1 MTINYVVMLI
11 YSLLIILV
19 ILIKAIF
26 EKNLTIYSK
35 RLLLIALISEA
46 IMLTAEALGTLI
58 SLGRISA
65 PNILNAFI
73 QFIFFT
79 AQGITI
85 YITFLLLSE
94 ITGFITREEMKKRNL
109 FCIPETILTM
119 LAFISIWTGWMFYID
134 EEGIYHQGPINFVQY
149 LVVAFYLAFVGL
161 SSFIKL
167 FMRKYFSQRA
177 LFISIVCYSL
187 LPLIGT
193 IVEFGVKNATGNRY
207 PFILASIALSTLIIY
222 LQLLQNQVQTDYLTD
237 IPNRA
242 MLMRYIES
250 KMNHENYNLYVF
262 ILDINDFKLINDRFG
277 HLEGDR
283 VLKILSNNLKQFS
296 RETGNF
302 VARYAG
308 DEFVIV
314 ADTKKNSIDEI
325 NELIHQYIKIANDDI
340 NDDRYELSV
349 AVGYAKY
356 DDKIQTIK
364 DFINLAD
371 KEMYKDKQKYHLKL
385 K

>member
-46 IMLTAEALGTLI
+46 IMLTAEAMGTLI

-65 PNILNAFI
+65 PNLVNAFI

-109 FCIPETILTM
+109 FCIPETILTV

-161 SSFIKL
+161 SSFVKI

-262 ILDINDFKLINDRFG
+262 ILDINDFKLINDAFG

-356 DDKIQTIK
+356 DDNIQTIK

>member
-65 PNILNAFI
+65 PNLVNAFI

-109 FCIPETILTM
+109 FCIPETILTV

-262 ILDINDFKLINDRFG
+262 ILDINDFKLINDAFG

-356 DDKIQTIK
+356 DDNIQTIK

>member
-65 PNILNAFI
+65 PNLVNAFI

-109 FCIPETILTM
+109 FCIPETILTV

-262 ILDINDFKLINDRFG
+262 ILDINDFKLINDAFG

-340 NDDRYELSV
+340 NDERYELSV
-349 AVGYAKY
+349 AVGYVKY
-356 DDKIQTIK
+356 DDNIQTIK

>member
-65 PNILNAFI
+65 PNLVNAFI

-109 FCIPETILTM
+109 FCIPETILTV

-134 EEGIYHQGPINFVQY
+134 EKGIYHQGPINFVQY
-149 LVVAFYLAFVGL
+149 LVVAFYLVFVGL

-167 FMRKYFSQRA
+167 FMRKYYSQRA

-262 ILDINDFKLINDRFG
+262 ILDINDFKLINDAFG

-356 DDKIQTIK
+356 DDNIQTIK

>member
-11 YSLLIILV
+11 YSILIILV

-46 IMLTAEALGTLI
+46 IMLTAESLGSLI
-58 SLGRISA
+58 SLGRIIA

-94 ITGFITREEMKKRNL
+94 MTGFITREEMKKRNL
-109 FCIPETILTM
+109 FCIPETILSI

-134 EEGIYHQGPINFVQY
+134 EKGIYHQGPINFVQY

-222 LQLLQNQVQTDYLTD
+222 LQLLQNQVQTDYVTD

-262 ILDINDFKLINDRFG
+262 VLDINDFKLINDRFG

-340 NDDRYELSV
+340 NDNRYELSV
-349 AVGYAKY
+349 AVGYVKY

-364 DFINLAD
+364 DFIDLAD

>member
-46 IMLTAEALGTLI
+46 IMLTAEAMGTLI

-65 PNILNAFI
+65 PNLVNAFI

-109 FCIPETILTM
+109 FCIPETILTV

-161 SSFIKL
+161 SSFVKI

-250 KMNHENYNLYVF
+250 KMNHENYNLYDF
-262 ILDINDFKLINDRFG
+262 ILDINDFKLINDAFG

-356 DDKIQTIK
+356 DDNIQTIK

>member
-46 IMLTAEALGTLI
+46 IMLTAESLGSLI
-58 SLGRISA
+58 SLGRIIA

-94 ITGFITREEMKKRNL
+94 MTGFITREEMKKRNL
-109 FCIPETILTM
+109 FCIPETILSI

-134 EEGIYHQGPINFVQY
+134 EKGIYHQGPINFVQY

-262 ILDINDFKLINDRFG
+262 VLDINDFKLINDRFG

-340 NDDRYELSV
+340 NDNRYELSV
-349 AVGYAKY
+349 AVGYVKY

-364 DFINLAD
+364 DFIDLAD

>member
-11 YSLLIILV
+11 YSILIILV

-46 IMLTAEALGTLI
+46 IMLTAESLGSLI
-58 SLGRISA
+58 SLGRIIA

-79 AQGITI
+79 AQGITF

-94 ITGFITREEMKKRNL
+94 MTGFITREEMKKRNL
-109 FCIPETILTM
+109 FCIPETILSI

-134 EEGIYHQGPINFVQY
+134 EKGIYHQGPINFVQY

-262 ILDINDFKLINDRFG
+262 VLDINDFKLINDRFG

-340 NDDRYELSV
+340 NDNRYELSV
-349 AVGYAKY
+349 AVGYVKY

-364 DFINLAD
+364 DFIDLAD

>member
-11 YSLLIILV
+11 YSILIILV

-46 IMLTAEALGTLI
+46 IMLTAESLGSLI
-58 SLGRISA
+58 SLGRIIA

-94 ITGFITREEMKKRNL
+94 MTGFITREEMKKRNL
-109 FCIPETILTM
+109 FCIPETILSI

-134 EEGIYHQGPINFVQY
+134 EKGIYHQGPINFVQY

-262 ILDINDFKLINDRFG
+262 VLDINDFKLINDRFG

-340 NDDRYELSV
+340 NDNRYELSV
-349 AVGYAKY
+349 AVGYVKY

-364 DFINLAD
+364 DFIDLAD